1 VRRTIKILL
10 VGMILTGIGVP
21 QLNHAQSTWG
31 GSKKKQPGIWKNWS
45 INANFGVTS
54 FFGDLS
60 SYDADIINKLTKE
73 SGPAFGGVLTKQFS
87 SKFGISGQLLF
98 GNLKG
103 ANQSNMSFESS
114 FVEYNFHGRL
124 DLLNVIWPDNLSKVG
139 MVAYAGM
146 GQFMF
151 NSTSTTVVEGK
162 EQTSVSNT
170 GVPEFVYFLGSGLY
184 YKIDEKYRI
193 TLDLALRQAQNDKL
207 DNFVKNDNYDYYTHI
222 AFGFTYN
229 IEGNTGK
236 RSRVVRGQNTNGKF
250 YRHLPMRRRR

>member
-1 VRRTIKILL
+1 MRKTFKILL

-21 QLNHAQSTWG
+21 QFIYAQPWG
-31 GSKKKQPGIWKNWS
+31 GSKKQSGIWKNWS
-45 INANFGVTS
+45 INANIGLTS

-60 SYDADIINKLTKE
+60 SYDADIINKFSKE

-87 SKFGISGQLLF
+87 PKFGISGQLLF

-124 DLLNVIWPDNLSKVG
+124 DLLNVIWPDNLSNVG
-139 MVAYAGM
+139 MVAYAGI

-151 NSTSTTVVEGK
+151 SSTRTTLVEGK
-162 EQTSVSNT
+162 EETSVSNT
-170 GVPEFVYFLGSGLY
+170 GVPEFVYFLGTGLY
-184 YKIDEKYRI
+184 YKIDEKYRL
-193 TLDLALRQAQNDKL
+193 TFDLALRQAQNDRL
-207 DNFVKNDNYDYYTHI
+207 DNYVRNDNYDYYTHI
-222 AFGFTYN
+222 ALGFTYN
-229 IEGNTGK
+229 FESNNSK
-236 RSRVVRGQNTNGKF
+236 KHRVVRGGNTNGKF